1 MNKPTHGQWKGYA
14 VMSMVLMAALIVLIV
29 NPFHR
34 RAPQTS
40 DHSEMEAAIE
50 RFGDS
55 MLEANERQRKEWYAT
70 RSHRTDSYQSTT
82 GDKSWYRDSNQNRK
96 KAPRQIVQLNSADT
110 LQLQELYGIG
120 PTFARRIVK
129 YRNLLG
135 GYVRKEQLL
144 EVYGMD
150 AERYNQIASYISV
163 DPSAVKKIDI
173 NSASI
178 NDLKRHP
185 YLDYYQAK
193 ALVAYRERGNTF
205 SSMDDLLKVNLI
217 EPSTTTKLQGYI
229 QFNP

>member
-34 RAPQTS
+34 RTPQTS

-82 GDKSWYRDSNQNRK
+82 GDNSWYRDSNQNRK